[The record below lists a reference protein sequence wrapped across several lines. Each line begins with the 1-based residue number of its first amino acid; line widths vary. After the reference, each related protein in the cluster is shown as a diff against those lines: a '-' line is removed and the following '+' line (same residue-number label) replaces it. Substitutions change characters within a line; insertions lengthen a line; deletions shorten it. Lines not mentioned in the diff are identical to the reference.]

1 MTANLAL
8 PKATQKALWLTWLGL
23 WAERITRA
31 FWPVWSV
38 VFVAVGAVLLGVH
51 EALSEIA
58 IFVVGVGFFLCALA
72 AIIRGAWRL
81 RRPKWGEAQT
91 RLDKT
96 LTGRPISALLDA
108 QAIGTSD
115 PGSQAVWGIHQ
126 NRMRAQAANAE
137 AVAPDLRVSRLDPFG
152 LRFVALLVLSVGV
165 LFGSFGQLSSVTKI
179 TQAAD
184 QLAMGPSWEGW
195 VTPPAYT
202 GRPTIYLP
210 DIPAG
215 PLRVPQGSEMTVRL
229 YGELGSLGV
238 IQSVTRPQAD
248 PKAAEQRFVIEQSGA
263 LAIGTAD
270 QSATQADGTQNS
282 LGVLQ
287 QWSVIMEPDQAPSII
302 ASAPVRSEADGT
314 LLQQFMVQD
323 DYGVVAGS
331 GVISLDLLNVDRAHG
346 LSAEPE
352 NHPEIKL
359 QLPMTITGD
368 RAQFEE
374 TLTENFSEHVFA
386 NLSVVLQMQVEDSLG
401 KTGQSAPIKMTLPG
415 RRFFDP
421 LASAIIEQ
429 RRDLLWTRENAT
441 RVERFLRAISWLPD
455 DIFRGEGT
463 YLSLSFIIRDLA
475 NLGPQMSDEKRDEIA
490 QALWELAIE
499 LEDGDLEDARQRLAR
514 AQERL
519 NEAMRNGA
527 SQEEIA
533 ELMQELRDASQDY
546 LRQLAQEQQRN
557 GEAGDQ
563 EQAGNSQEITPDQL
577 QQMMDEIQQLMEEGR
592 MAEAQERMA
601 QLNQMLENMRVAQG
615 NGEGGSQGEGQQAMQ
630 DLAETLRDQQDLSDE
645 AFRQLQEQFEQ
656 SEQQGQQGQQ
666 QGQDGQ
672 QGEGGQQGNQS
683 GQQQGQQPGG
693 QSGGQSGGQ
702 GGTEGSGDLEES
714 LQNRQQALRQE
725 LDAQRR
731 NLPGAG
737 TQAGDDSREA
747 LGRAEGAMENADEA
761 LGEGDLAEAI
771 DQQSRAIQALR
782 DGLRD
787 LGETMAQ
794 ANDGAPQEGQ
804 GEGLGQNRGA
814 SRDPLGRDRGQG
826 RAISDG
832 EGLLQ
837 GDDANRRVQD
847 LLDEIRRRSGDAER
861 PELELEY
868 LKRLLERF

>member
-8 PKATQKALWLTWLGL
+8 PKATRKALWLTWLGL
-23 WAERITRA
+23 WSERITRA

-38 VFVAVGAVLLGVH
+38 VFVAVGAALLGIH
-51 EALSEIA
+51 EVLSEIA
-58 IFVVGVGFFLCALA
+58 IAIAGVGFFLCTLA
-72 AIIRGAWRL
+72 AIIPGIWQFE
-81 RRPKWGEAQT
+81 RPKWAEAQT

-96 LTGRPISALLDA
+96 LSGRPISSLLDA
-108 QAIGTSD
+108 QAIGRTD
-115 PGSQAVWGIHQ
+115 PASQAVWDIHQ
-126 NRMRAQAANAE
+126 NRMRAQAATAK
-137 AVAPDLRVSRLDPFG
+137 AVEPDLRISLLDPCG

-179 TQAAD
+179 TQPAD
-184 QLAMGPSWEGW
+184 QLAIGPSWEGW
-195 VTPPAYT
+195 VAPPAYT

-210 DIPAG
+210 DVPAG
-215 PLRVPQGSEMTVRL
+215 PLRVPQGSEVTVRL
-229 YGELGSLGV
+229 YGELGALSV
-238 IQSVTRPQAD
+238 MQNVTRPQAD
-248 PKAAEQRFVIEQSGA
+248 PNAAEQRFVIEQSGA
-263 LAIGTAD
+263 LAIGAAD
-270 QSATQADGTQNS
+270 QNATKADRAP
-282 LGVLQ
+282 Q

-314 LLQQFMVQD
+314 LLQQFLAQD

-346 LSAEPE
+346 LLAEPE
-352 NHPEIKL
+352 NHPQIIL

-386 NLSVVLQMQVEDSLG
+386 NLPVVLQMQVEDSLG
-401 KTGQSAPIKMTLPG
+401 QTGQSAPIKMTLPG

-441 RVERFLRAISWLPD
+441 RVERLLRAISWLPD

-475 NLGPQMSDEKRDEIA
+475 SLGPQMSDQKRDEIA

-533 ELMQELRDASQDY
+533 ELMQDLRDASQDY

-563 EQAGNSQEITPDQL
+563 QQAGNNQEITPDQL

-615 NGEGGSQGEGQQAMQ
+615 SGEGGSQGEGQQAME

-656 SEQQGQQGQQ
+656 SQQQGQQGQQ

-672 QGEGGQQGNQS
+672 QGEGAQQGNQS
-683 GQQQGQQPGG
+683 GQQEGQKP
-693 QSGGQSGGQ
+693 GGQSGGQ
-702 GGTEGSGDLEES
+702 GGAEGSGDLEGS

-737 TQAGDDSREA
+737 TQAGDDAREA

-787 LGETMAQ
+787 LGEAMVQ

-804 GEGLGQNRGA
+804 GRPSGQNGVA

-826 RAISDG
+826 RAIRDG

-837 GDDANRRVQD
+837 GDDA
-847 LLDEIRRRSGDAER
+847 
-861 PELELEY
+861 
-868 LKRLLERF
+868 

>member
-8 PKATQKALWLTWLGL
+8 PKATRKALRLTWLGL
-23 WAERITRA
+23 WAERITCA

-38 VFVAVGAVLLGVH
+38 VFVAVGAALLGVH
-51 EALSEIA
+51 EALSEITIA
-58 IFVVGVGFFLCALA
+58 VVGVGFFICVLA

-81 RRPKWGEAQT
+81 ERPTRAQAQM

-96 LTGRPISALLDA
+96 LSGRPISSLLDV

-115 PGSQAVWGIHQ
+115 PASQAVWDIHQ
-126 NRMRAQAANAE
+126 NRMRAQVANAK
-137 AVAPDLRVSRLDPFG
+137 AVEPDLRISRLDPFG
-152 LRFVALLVLSVGV
+152 LRFVALLVLSVGI
-165 LFGSFGQLSSVTKI
+165 LFGSFGQLRSVTQI
-179 TQAAD
+179 SQPAD
-184 QLAMGPSWEGW
+184 QLAMGPTWEGW

-202 GRPTIYLP
+202 GRPTIYLL
-210 DIPAG
+210 DLPAG
-215 PLRVPQGSEMTVRL
+215 SLRVPQGSEVTVRL

-238 IQSVTRPQAD
+238 MQSVTFPQAD
-248 PKAAEQRFVIEQSGA
+248 SKAAEQRFVIEQSGT
-263 LAIGTAD
+263 LEIGTLEKN
-270 QSATQADGTQNS
+270 ATQADG
-282 LGVLQ
+282 VPQ
-287 QWSVIMEPDQAPSII
+287 QWSVIMEPDQAPSIV

-314 LLQQFMVQD
+314 LLQQFLVQD

-331 GVISLDLLNVDRAHG
+331 GIISLDLLNVDRAHG
-346 LSAEPE
+346 LSTAPE
-352 NHPEIKL
+352 NHPEIML
-359 QLPMTITGD
+359 QLPMTIMGD

-374 TLTENFSEHVFA
+374 TLTENYSEHVFA
-386 NLSVVLQMQVEDSLG
+386 NLPVVLQMQVEDSLG
-401 KTGQSAPIKMTLPG
+401 QTGQSAPIKVMLPG

-429 RRDLLWTRENAT
+429 RRDLLWTRENAP
-441 RVERFLRAISWLPD
+441 RVERLLRAISWLPD
-455 DIFRGEGT
+455 DIFREEGT
-463 YLSLSFIIRDLA
+463 YLSLGFIIRDLA

-557 GEAGDQ
+557 SEAGDQ
-563 EQAGNSQEITPDQL
+563 QQAGNSQDITPDQL
-577 QQMMDEIQQLMEEGR
+577 QQMMDEIQQLMKEGR

-615 NGEGGSQGEGQQAMQ
+615 SGEGGSQGEGQQAMEN
-630 DLAETLRDQQDLSDE
+630 LAETLRDQQDLSDE

-656 SEQQGQQGQQ
+656 SDQQGQQGQQ

-672 QGEGGQQGNQS
+672 QGEGGQQGNQF
-683 GQQQGQQPGG
+683 GQQQGQQPGE
-693 QSGGQSGGQ
+693 QSGGQ
-702 GGTEGSGDLEES
+702 GGTEASNDLEGS
-714 LQNRQQALRQE
+714 LQERQQALRQE
-725 LDAQRR
+725 LEAQRR

-737 TQAGDDSREA
+737 TQTGDDAREA
-747 LGRAEGAMENADEA
+747 LGRAEGAMENADKA

-771 DQQSRAIQALR
+771 DQQSRAIQSLR

-787 LGETMAQ
+787 LGEAMAQ
-794 ANDGAPQEGQ
+794 ANGGAPQEGQ
-804 GEGLGQNRGA
+804 GAGSGQNGGA
-814 SRDPLGRDRGQG
+814 SRDPLGRDGGQG
-826 RAISDG
+826 RATSDG
-832 EGLLQ
+832 DPLLQ
-837 GDDANRRVQD
+837 GDDANRRAQD

-861 PELELEY
+861 PKIELDY
-868 LKRLLERF
+868 LKRLLQRF

>member
-8 PKATQKALWLTWLGL
+8 PKATQKALRLTWLGL

-38 VFVAVGAVLLGVH
+38 VFVAVGAALLGVH
-51 EALSEIA
+51 EVLSEIA
-58 IFVVGVGFFLCALA
+58 VAGVGFFLCTLA
-72 AIIRGAWRL
+72 AIIRGIWRFE
-81 RRPKWGEAQT
+81 RPKWAEAQT

-96 LTGRPISALLDA
+96 LLGRPISSLLDA
-108 QAIGTSD
+108 QAIGRTD
-115 PGSQAVWGIHQ
+115 PASQAVWDIHQ
-126 NRMRAQAANAE
+126 NRMRAQAATAKAIE
-137 AVAPDLRVSRLDPFG
+137 PDLRVSRLDPCG

-179 TQAAD
+179 TQPAD
-184 QLAMGPSWEGW
+184 QLAIGPSWEGW

-210 DIPAG
+210 DVPAG
-215 PLRVPQGSEMTVRL
+215 PLRVPRGSEVTVRL
-229 YGELGSLGV
+229 YGELGALSV
-238 IQSVTRPQAD
+238 MQSVTRLQAD
-248 PKAAEQRFVIEQSGA
+248 PNAAEQRFVIEQSGA

-270 QSATQADGTQNS
+270 QSATKADRAP
-282 LGVLQ
+282 Q

-314 LLQQFMVQD
+314 LLQQFLAQD

-346 LSAEPE
+346 LLAEPE
-352 NHPEIKL
+352 NHPQIML
-359 QLPMTITGD
+359 QLPMTITRD

-374 TLTENFSEHVFA
+374 TLTENFSEHIFA
-386 NLSVVLQMQVEDSLG
+386 NLPVVLQMQVEDSLG
-401 KTGQSAPIKMTLPG
+401 QTGQSAPIKMTLPG

-441 RVERFLRAISWLPD
+441 RVERLLRAISWLPD

-475 NLGPQMSDEKRDEIA
+475 NLGSQMSDQKRDEIA

-533 ELMQELRDASQDY
+533 ELMQELRDASQAY

-563 EQAGNSQEITPDQL
+563 QQAGNSQEMTPDQL

-601 QLNQMLENMRVAQG
+601 QLNQMLENMRVAQRS
-615 NGEGGSQGEGQQAMQ
+615 GEGGSQGEGQQAME

-656 SEQQGQQGQQ
+656 SHEQGQQGQQ
-666 QGQDGQ
+666 QGQDGE
-672 QGEGGQQGNQS
+672 QGEGAQQGDQS
-683 GQQQGQQPGG
+683 GQQPGG
-693 QSGGQSGGQ
+693 QSGGQSSGQ
-702 GGTEGSGDLEES
+702 GSAEGSGDLEGS

-737 TQAGDDSREA
+737 TQAGDDAREA

-787 LGETMAQ
+787 LGEAMAQ

-804 GEGLGQNRGA
+804 GTPSGQNGGA

-837 GDDANRRVQD
+837 GDDANRRAQD

>member
-1 MTANLAL
+1 M
-8 PKATQKALWLTWLGL
+8 
-23 WAERITRA
+23 
-31 FWPVWSV
+31 
-38 VFVAVGAVLLGVH
+38 
-51 EALSEIA
+51 
-58 IFVVGVGFFLCALA
+58 
-72 AIIRGAWRL
+72 
-81 RRPKWGEAQT
+81 
-91 RLDKT
+91 
-96 LTGRPISALLDA
+96 
-108 QAIGTSD
+108 
-115 PGSQAVWGIHQ
+115 
-126 NRMRAQAANAE
+126 
-137 AVAPDLRVSRLDPFG
+137 
-152 LRFVALLVLSVGV
+152 
-165 LFGSFGQLSSVTKI
+165 
-179 TQAAD
+179 
-184 QLAMGPSWEGW
+184 
-195 VTPPAYT
+195 
-202 GRPTIYLP
+202 
-210 DIPAG
+210 
-215 PLRVPQGSEMTVRL
+215 
-229 YGELGSLGV
+229 
-238 IQSVTRPQAD
+238 
-248 PKAAEQRFVIEQSGA
+248 
-263 LAIGTAD
+263 
-270 QSATQADGTQNS
+270 
-282 LGVLQ
+282 
-287 QWSVIMEPDQAPSII
+287 
-302 ASAPVRSEADGT
+302 
-314 LLQQFMVQD
+314 
-323 DYGVVAGS
+323 
-331 GVISLDLLNVDRAHG
+331 
-346 LSAEPE
+346 
-352 NHPEIKL
+352 
-359 QLPMTITGD
+359 
-368 RAQFEE
+368 
-374 TLTENFSEHVFA
+374 
-386 NLSVVLQMQVEDSLG
+386 
-401 KTGQSAPIKMTLPG
+401 
-415 RRFFDP
+415 
-421 LASAIIEQ
+421 
-429 RRDLLWTRENAT
+429 LWTRENAT

-475 NLGPQMSDEKRDEIA
+475 NLGPQMSDEKREEIA

-563 EQAGNSQEITPDQL
+563 QQAGNSQEITPDQL

-672 QGEGGQQGNQS
+672 QGEGGQHGNQS
-683 GQQQGQQPGG
+683 GQQQGQQP
-693 QSGGQSGGQ
+693 GGQSGGQ

-737 TQAGDDSREA
+737 TQTGDDSREA

-761 LGEGDLAEAI
+761 LGEGDLAKAI

-826 RAISDG
+826 RAINDG

>member
-8 PKATQKALWLTWLGL
+8 PKATRKALRLTWLGL
-23 WAERITRA
+23 WTERITRA

-38 VFVAVGAVLLGVH
+38 VFVAVGAALLGVH
-51 EALSEIA
+51 QALSEITIA
-58 IFVVGVGFFLCALA
+58 VVGVGFFLCILA
-72 AIIRGAWRL
+72 AILHGARQFE
-81 RRPKWGEAQT
+81 RPKWAEAQT

-96 LTGRPISALLDA
+96 LSGRPISSLLDA
-108 QAIGTSD
+108 QAIGTRD
-115 PGSQAVWGIHQ
+115 PASQAVWEIHQ
-126 NRMRAQAANAE
+126 NRMRAQAQTAK
-137 AVAPDLRVSRLDPFG
+137 AVEPDLRVSRFDPFG

-179 TQAAD
+179 TQATD
-184 QLAMGPSWEGW
+184 ELAMGPSWEGW
-195 VTPPAYT
+195 VTPPVYT

-210 DIPAG
+210 DVPAG
-215 PLRVPQGSEMTVRL
+215 PLRVPEGSEVTVRL

-238 IQSVTRPQAD
+238 MQSVTRSQAD
-248 PKAAEQRFVIEQSGA
+248 PNAAEQRFVIEKSGA
-263 LAIGTAD
+263 LAIGMAD
-270 QSATQADGTQNS
+270 QNATKADRAP
-282 LGVLQ
+282 Q

-314 LLQQFMVQD
+314 LLQQFLAQD

-346 LSAEPE
+346 LLAEPE
-352 NHPEIKL
+352 NHPQITL

-386 NLSVVLQMQVEDSLG
+386 NLPVVLQMQVEDSLG
-401 KTGQSAPIKMTLPG
+401 QTGQSAPIKMTLPG

-441 RVERFLRAISWLPD
+441 RVERLLRAISWLPD

-475 NLGPQMSDEKRDEIA
+475 NLGRQMSDEKRDEIA

-563 EQAGNSQEITPDQL
+563 QQAGNSQEITPDQL

-601 QLNQMLENMRVAQG
+601 QLNRMLENMRVAQG
-615 NGEGGSQGEGQQAMQ
+615 SGEGGSQGEGQQAME

-683 GQQQGQQPGG
+683 GQQQGQQPGE

-702 GGTEGSGDLEES
+702 GGAEGLGDLEGS

-737 TQAGDDSREA
+737 TQAGDDARDA

-761 LGEGDLAEAI
+761 LGEDDLAEAI

-787 LGETMAQ
+787 LGEAMAQ

-804 GEGLGQNRGA
+804 GTPSGQNGGA

-832 EGLLQ
+832 EGLLH
-837 GDDANRRVQD
+837 GDDANRRAQD